1 MRLLFLL
8 LNFLELSSKILN
20 SSRIK
25 NVKYPLKID
34 IGSEK
39 QVYLIYNRN
48 YDSWSRSLKNC
59 LLKYIV
65 ERKNISDTVY
75 PNK

>member
-8 LNFLELSSKILN
+8 LYFLELSSKIFN
-20 SSRIK
+20 SSSIK

-39 QVYLIYNRN
+39 QVYLTYNRT
-48 YDSWSRSLKNC
+48 YVSWPRSLTKC
-59 LLKYIV
+59 Y
-65 ERKNISDTVY
+65 RNIS
-75 PNK
+75 